1 MHRRRVILL
10 GTGTGI
16 GKTYVATQLVQA
28 WRRMGI
34 RTLALK
40 PVESGVPA
48 GTWLD
53 PTTDA
58 GRLKAEADGGAPPLY
73 AFPDPVSPHLA
84 AQGAGMRIDLR
95 AIGEWVR
102 QRENEFFGLSSDS
115 PGGITLIESA
125 GGTFSP
131 LNEDAVNFDL
141 ALYLQPALTVLVAPD
156 SLGVLHDVGASLR
169 AMSYSPPT
177 LVALSAARPPD
188 ESTGRNATELERVV
202 FPRLG
207 NAAPYDRQVIVISA
221 DEKADFLAARINQLS
236 SSP

>member
-40 PVESGVPA
+40 PVESGVPL

-58 GRLKAEADGGAPPLY
+58 GQLSAEADGGAPPLY
-73 AFPDPVSPHLA
+73 ALPDPVSPHLA
-84 AQGAGMRIDLR
+84 AQDAGMRIDLR

-102 QRENEFFGLSSDS
+102 QRENEFFGLTSDAPS
-115 PGGITLIESA
+115 GVTLIESA
-125 GGTFSP
+125 GGAFSP

-169 AMSYSPPT
+169 AMAHSPPT
-177 LVALSAARPPD
+177 LVVLSAGRPRD

-207 NAAPYDRQVIVISA
+207 NAAPYDRQVTTISA
-221 DEKADFLAARINQLS
+221 DEKADFLAARLNQLS
-236 SSP
+236 STP